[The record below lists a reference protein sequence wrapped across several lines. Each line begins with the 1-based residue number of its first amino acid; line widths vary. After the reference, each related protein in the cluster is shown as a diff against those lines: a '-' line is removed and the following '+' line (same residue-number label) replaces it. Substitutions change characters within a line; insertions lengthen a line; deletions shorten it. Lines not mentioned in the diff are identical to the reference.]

1 MKFILCTYDLRLCT
15 LYFILK
21 KMRFV
26 KGEKVKFLNNVGG
39 GVVTKVIDKNMVE
52 VRTYDGFEYPVM
64 NSELISIDE
73 DIVNREYGFTT
84 ENDKLKEQEKLN
96 NSTDDSED
104 ELDEVE
110 YEEEVYENETDDIN
124 LFFAFVPTETV
135 IEKADFMTYLV
146 NDSNYYVM
154 FNIYSDSVG
163 EFWNKHAIM
172 EPNSKELLDTF
183 ANTKINELEKFSFQF
198 LFFKNGKHDKKA
210 AIQKDLK
217 INVKNFFSNK
227 KFIANDF
234 FYEDSMIL
242 PLLTEDGM
250 RDAME
255 NLVKKDIEEALRIKL
270 KSQNQEKA
278 LGFAKKIH
286 PQNKENVIDLHIHEL
301 IDDERGFSR
310 NELLDLQMKK
320 FISELDSAIKKRIG
334 RIVFIHGVGNGRLKM
349 EIVKALAKPKYKKL
363 NYQDASFKEYGYGAT
378 MIII

>member
-1 MKFILCTYDLRLCT
+1 
-15 LYFILK
+15 
-21 KMRFV
+21 MRFV

-73 DIVNREYGFTT
+73 DIVNREYGFTN

-96 NSTDDSED
+96 NVADDSDD

-124 LFFAFVPTETV
+124 LFFAFVPTETS

-210 AIQKDLK
+210 VIQKDLK

-250 RDAME
+250 RDAMD
-255 NLVKKDIEEALRIKL
+255 NLVKKDIEKALSIKL

-278 LGFAKKIH
+278 SNFIKKVQ
-286 PQNKENVIDLHIHEL
+286 PENQEKVIDLHIHEL

-320 FISELDSAIKKRIG
+320 FTSELDSAVKKRIG

-378 MIII
+378 MIMI

>member
-1 MKFILCTYDLRLCT
+1 MFRDAIKEGTT
-15 LYFILK
+15 LGK
-21 KMRFV
+21 KAKEHIKDFAI
-26 KGEKVKFLNNVGG
+26 VGG
-39 GVVTKVIDKNMVE
+39 ASANKYIREAYETLSKKFGKTMHVAPLAYCSDNAAMIGRYAIDAYK
-52 VRTYDGFEYPVM
+52 
-64 NSELISIDE
+64 
-73 DIVNREYGFTT
+73 
-84 ENDKLKEQEKLN
+84 KEQEKLN

-320 FISELDSAIKKRIG
+320 FLFKMMLTNLFMK
-334 RIVFIHGVGNGRLKM
+334 IVR
-349 EIVKALAKPKYKKL
+349 EIV
-363 NYQDASFKEYGYGAT
+363 DAQLTFCNLQHL
-378 MIII
+378 